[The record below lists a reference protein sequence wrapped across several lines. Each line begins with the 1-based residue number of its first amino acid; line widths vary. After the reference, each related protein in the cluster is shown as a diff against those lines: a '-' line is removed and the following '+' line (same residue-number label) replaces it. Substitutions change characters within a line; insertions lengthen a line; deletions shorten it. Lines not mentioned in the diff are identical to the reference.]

1 MQSQLSI
8 PGSNMMTQE
17 QTLQILHKLNIHGFI
32 DNIPSVLSDHARDNS
47 PLTGSYANAVSD
59 IIFGEGKIQHSALGA
74 REDGSQIFGTYPSN
88 AFSNLSENHH
98 TQSTFSPFSPDPNT
112 LVPETK
118 QRESF
123 SRSETLPHPSKA
135 YAPGFLPLQT
145 QDSVDNNP
153 GTSAIAKTPPPPTRP
168 ASVTRYSSYLDGSGP
183 FAVSRGPGRSEMA
196 ISRPPSGQM
205 TSNGGRVEFEDQE
218 FDVMD
223 DLNGTLASLELDR
236 PWRIAPGGTGIANGP
251 MAPLRLKSERSSS
264 PSH

>member
-17 QTLQILHKLNIHGFI
+17 QALQILHKLNIHGYI
-32 DNIPSVLSDHARDNS
+32 DNIPSILSDHARDS
-47 PLTGSYANAVSD
+47 STLTGSYANAVSD
-59 IIFGEGKIQHSALGA
+59 IIFGEGKIQHPALGA

-88 AFSNLSENHH
+88 GFSNLSENHH

-112 LVPETK
+112 LVQETK

-135 YAPGFLPLQT
+135 YAPGFFPLQT
-145 QDSVDNNP
+145 QDSIDNN
-153 GTSAIAKTPPPPTRP
+153 GGLSAIAKTSPTSTRP
-168 ASVTRYSSYLDGSGP
+168 ASATRYNSYLDGSSP
-183 FAVSRGPGRSEMA
+183 FAVGRGRSEMP
-196 ISRPPSGQM
+196 ISRPPSGQT
-205 TSNGGRVEFEDQE
+205 TSNGGRVECEAQE
-218 FDVMD
+218 FDAMH

-236 PWRIAPGGTGIANGP
+236 PWRIAPGGSGIANGP
-251 MAPLRLKSERSSS
+251 VAPLRLISERPLS